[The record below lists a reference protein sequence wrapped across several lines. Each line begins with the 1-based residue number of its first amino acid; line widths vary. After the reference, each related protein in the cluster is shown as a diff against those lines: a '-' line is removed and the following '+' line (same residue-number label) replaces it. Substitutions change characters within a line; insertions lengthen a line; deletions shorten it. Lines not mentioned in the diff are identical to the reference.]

1 LGNRTALSPSAMP
14 TNTFREG
21 SFGGLSRLC
30 RVSSDLKRKVRNSAT
45 TVSIS
50 RFASFSDIEYSSIM
64 SWRSGV
70 ES

>member
-1 LGNRTALSPSAMP
+1 MP

-30 RVSSDLKRKVRNSAT
+30 RVSNDLKRNVRNSAT

-50 RFASFSDIEYSSIM
+50 RLISFNDIEYSSIS
-64 SWRSGV
+64 SWRTAV